1 MVYSETRGSRP
12 WLHPVA
18 PFGGWRSAGSQ
29 VLTGRNKPCAVSAW
43 DFAHFRQ
50 QRYGECGLQAA
61 DLRINDRG
69 RGNPSD
75 HCVPA
80 LRPVNGYLRTDAQR
94 QRPRRREIVPVG
106 QLNLLLQGLLRYRLS
121 PTERGLSDTL

>member
-18 PFGGWRSAGSQ
+18 PFGGWRIAGSQ

-61 DLRINDRG
+61 DLRINDRVTPQATVNDG
-69 RGNPSD
+69 
-75 HCVPA
+75 
-80 LRPVNGYLRTDAQR
+80 LRPNERVQNSSAVGSTSEAELR
-94 QRPRRREIVPVG
+94 EEWVPKLELG
-106 QLNLLLQGLLRYRLS
+106 NKPKGKN
-121 PTERGLSDTL
+121 